1 MRNFG
6 RLEVRYTSIPINDDW
21 YTGGIW
27 DIYLDDDSEL
37 IYLGGE
43 TEEISIAENAEAVLT
58 GGRIDYI
65 TSYQD
70 AVFTGEWDEFG
81 DPIYDGHID
90 LIVKDYQH
98 NTLTNLLTGTW
109 ADDTAFDIQLID
121 ESGYDPA
128 IENINF
134 TIIPEPA
141 TLLLISLGAALI
153 RKR

>member
-37 IYLGGE
+37 IYLGGD

-70 AVFTGEWDEFG
+70 VNWWYGEPMDQ
-81 DPIYDGHID
+81 HIEM
-90 LIVKDYQH
+90 IVKDYQH
-98 NTLTNLLTGTW
+98 NTLTNLLSGTW

-121 ESGYDPA
+121 KPGYDAA
-128 IENINF
+128 IDNINF

-141 TLLLISLGAALI
+141 SLVLLALGGLLLG